1 MILQIKKPN
10 KPTETIEPN
19 ENINRQ
25 AQIDAVELT
34 VLIHNRDNPT
44 DLWTVEKIE
53 TDKPSNNSTQ

>member
-1 MILQIKKPN
+1 MILRIKKPS
-10 KPTETIEPN
+10 KPIETIEPN
-19 ENINRQ
+19 DNINRQ

-53 TDKPSNNSTQ
+53 PDSIE

>member
-25 AQIDAVELT
+25 AQIDAAELT

-53 TDKPSNNSTQ
+53 PDSIE

>member
-19 ENINRQ
+19 DNINRQ

-53 TDKPSNNSTQ
+53 TDPTE

>member
-1 MILQIKKPN
+1 MILRIKKPN

-25 AQIDAVELT
+25 AQIDAAELT

-53 TDKPSNNSTQ
+53 PDSIE